1 MIFIKHRGLAQNL
14 AYADL
19 SEHIH
24 IDEQG
29 LPHSDGIIS
38 FFNPSHISALLC
50 NYSALKEET
59 YAKFNTDMWGAMIDL
74 DNAVDAAL
82 KDKYPLYYQLLI
94 YKIDGRSN
102 AEIQENLEREFH
114 IKHSVEYISAL
125 WRNKIPKIIAENEQK
140 RYLEWYYTYAAVGQ
154 WKKCSRC
161 GEYKLANN
169 LFFSKNKTSKDH
181 FYSICKECRNKKN
194 KEDRLKMLLTTI
206 N

>member
-59 YAKFNTDMWGAMIDL
+59 YAKFNTDM
-74 DNAVDAAL
+74 
-82 KDKYPLYYQLLI
+82 
-94 YKIDGRSN
+94 
-102 AEIQENLEREFH
+102 
-114 IKHSVEYISAL
+114 
-125 WRNKIPKIIAENEQK
+125 
-140 RYLEWYYTYAAVGQ
+140 
-154 WKKCSRC
+154 
-161 GEYKLANN
+161 
-169 LFFSKNKTSKDH
+169 
-181 FYSICKECRNKKN
+181 
-194 KEDRLKMLLTTI
+194 
-206 N
+206 